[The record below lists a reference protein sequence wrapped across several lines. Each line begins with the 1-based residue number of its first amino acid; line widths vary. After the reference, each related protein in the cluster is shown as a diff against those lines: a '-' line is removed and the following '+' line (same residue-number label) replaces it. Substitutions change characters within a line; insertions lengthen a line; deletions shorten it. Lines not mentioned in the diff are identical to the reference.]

1 VTTKTATSCIALAC
15 PAVSPGSTRLRNLPP
30 VGLRMTTAHVT
41 AVSAYASL
49 AQKRFAMAGTD
60 INVWPLGPQEW
71 TSG

>member
-1 VTTKTATSCIALAC
+1 VTAQTGTSGLALARLAV
-15 PAVSPGSTRLRNLPP
+15 PAGSARLRNLPP
-30 VGLRMTTAHVT
+30 VSLRRTTEGAGV
-41 AVSAYASL
+41 VQPYASH